1 MNRVKQAIFKTCPK
15 SGKVVGLRRPEG
27 WRRIFIPLIGFAALV
42 WFLVRV
48 VPKPSRAAY
57 PCQRVAMPLAS
68 GFVLWLAGMAGAT
81 VAFGKARNRFQ
92 QARFATGAL
101 AVVVAVVGVGWGV
114 LTLQAPAAAE
124 TVAYTAHPANQPI
137 GVAKGLAPGR
147 VVWVHD
153 PDLTDWAGPGT
164 GERWWQH
171 VSQSVANQVMSQALR
186 SYANTTS
193 DAAAWDAIFRSYN
206 GGAPYQSNQKIAIKI
221 NLTTSNAGSGTAN
234 IDSNYNWVPGG
245 GLNYDAIGESPQLMH
260 ALLDQLVN
268 KAGVPQANITI
279 GDPTG
284 LWINELYVPLHNDF
298 PNVVYLDN
306 YGQQGRTRAS
316 FSSVPMYWST
326 SEANG
331 KTQDYVP
338 NYFAQAD
345 YMINLAILK
354 THDRNGITLTA
365 KNHFGS
371 MLRTPVA
378 QLRGVSGN
386 WLELHHLLPSAPSA
400 SEPKVPT
407 MGNYRPLVD
416 LNGNR
421 NLGGKTLLYM
431 VDGIFGG
438 KNWNSTPYTWAMTP
452 FNGDWPSSLF
462 LSMDQVAI
470 DSVGFDFLSQQ
481 WPDQALVNEGVQ
493 DYLHEMALANNPP
506 SGTCYDPEH
515 DQTCQQ
521 SMGVHEHWNNPI
533 DKQYTR
539 NLGTGNGIEL
549 MYINPL
555 TPTPTPTAVPPTA
568 TNTPVPPTATNTA
581 VPPTNTPVPPTAT
594 NTAVP
599 PTNTPVPPTATNTAV
614 PPTNTPVPPTSTPV
628 PPTATPTQSVCGVQT
643 VLFVGST
650 NPLPA
655 RDQVLVNRLTGQ
667 GYAVVVRSES
677 QAVSSDASGK
687 ALVIISDSVT
697 SGNVNIKFRDVAV
710 PVMTWE
716 PALLDD
722 MMMTGTAYGTNSGDA
737 SNQTQLVV
745 NSGHPLAAGLSGTVT
760 TSNAAQMYFWGVP
773 SASADIIATIVGQ
786 SGHAAIFAYEPGDA
800 MIGLTAPARRL
811 GYYNGYG
818 ADFTAAGWG
827 LWDAAV
833 TWMVNC
839 QAPTA
844 TPIPTNTP
852 VPPTATPTYT
862 PTRTPTATPVPPTAT
877 PIPTNTP
884 VPPTATPTYTPTRT
898 PTNTPVPPT
907 ATPIPT
913 NTPVPP
919 TATPTYT
926 PTRTPTATP
935 VPPTATPLPTNT
947 PVPPTATPLPTNT
960 PVPPTATPVTVDG
973 VVLRTDLAPVIDGTI
988 DPVWSGANQYPIQ
1001 NVIIGSAVPAA
1012 DLSASYRAL
1021 YDATNLY
1028 LLVTVSDET
1037 LINDSGT
1044 SWYFDDGVELFV
1056 DGDHSQGASYDAND
1070 FQFGVRWS
1078 DGNTIIAGANSAP
1091 VPTGAVASLAS
1102 APGGYR
1108 LEMRLPLSGLSIN
1121 PTAGYQFGLE
1131 VQVNDDD
1138 DGGDRDT
1145 KISWHSLDDNTWM
1158 YPSQFGSVALSSS
1171 TVPTPVPPTATNT
1184 PVPPTAT
1191 PVPPTATPVPPT
1203 ATPVPPTPTPTTPP
1217 PTTNMMYVSS
1227 TTAGNVGGVAFNDED
1242 ILAYNKTTGA
1252 WSMLWDGSD
1261 VGITADVIAYSVR
1274 TDNSILMSFASA
1286 ITVSGLGTVDD
1297 SDIVRF
1303 VPTSL
1308 GTNTAGSFEFYF
1320 DGSDVG
1326 LSNSSEDI
1334 DAITFTA
1341 DGKLVISTA
1350 GSYSVPGVSGADE
1363 DLLVFTASQ
1372 LGQTTSGSW
1381 AMYFDGSDV
1390 GLSQSSSED
1399 VNGAWFDV
1407 ATGKLYLTT
1416 VGAFS
1421 VTGVSGDGADIFI
1434 CTPTSLGS
1442 NTACTYG
1449 PGLYWDGSANGF
1461 AGEIV
1466 DGFTIVP

>member
-581 VPPTNTPVPPTAT
+581 VPPTNTPVPPT
-594 NTAVP
+594 
-599 PTNTPVPPTATNTAV
+599 
-614 PPTNTPVPPTSTPV
+614 STPV

-862 PTRTPTATPVPPTAT
+862 PTRTPTA
-877 PIPTNTP
+877 
-884 VPPTATPTYTPTRT
+884 
-898 PTNTPVPPT
+898 TPVPPT

-1372 LGQTTSGSW
+1372 LGQTTSGTW

-1399 VNGAWFDV
+1399 VNGAWLDV
-1407 ATGKLYLTT
+1407 TTGKLYLTT

>member
-581 VPPTNTPVPPTAT
+581 VPPTNTPVPPT
-594 NTAVP
+594 
-599 PTNTPVPPTATNTAV
+599 
-614 PPTNTPVPPTSTPV
+614 STPV

-877 PIPTNTP
+877 P
-884 VPPTATPTYTPTRT
+884 
-898 PTNTPVPPT
+898 
-907 ATPIPT
+907 
-913 NTPVPP
+913 
-919 TATPTYT
+919 
-926 PTRTPTATP
+926 
-935 VPPTATPLPTNT
+935 LPTNT

-1044 SWYFDDGVELFV
+1044 SWYFDDGVEIFV

-1274 TDNSILMSFASA
+1274 PDNSILMSFASA

-1372 LGQTTSGSW
+1372 LGQTTSGTW

-1399 VNGAWFDV
+1399 VNGAWLDV
-1407 ATGKLYLTT
+1407 TTGKLYLTT

>member
-581 VPPTNTPVPPTAT
+581 VPPTNTPVPPT
-594 NTAVP
+594 
-599 PTNTPVPPTATNTAV
+599 
-614 PPTNTPVPPTSTPV
+614 STPV

-839 QAPTA
+839 QA
-844 TPIPTNTP
+844 
-852 VPPTATPTYT
+852 
-862 PTRTPTATPVPPTAT
+862 PTAT

-1158 YPSQFGSVALSSS
+1158 YPSQFGSVALSSN

-1274 TDNSILMSFASA
+1274 PDNSILMSFASA

-1372 LGQTTSGSW
+1372 LGQTTSGTW

-1399 VNGAWFDV
+1399 VNGAWLDV
-1407 ATGKLYLTT
+1407 TTGKLYLTT

>member
-581 VPPTNTPVPPTAT
+581 VPPTNTPVPPT
-594 NTAVP
+594 
-599 PTNTPVPPTATNTAV
+599 
-614 PPTNTPVPPTSTPV
+614 STPV

-839 QAPTA
+839 QA
-844 TPIPTNTP
+844 
-852 VPPTATPTYT
+852 
-862 PTRTPTATPVPPTAT
+862 
-877 PIPTNTP
+877 
-884 VPPTATPTYTPTRT
+884 
-898 PTNTPVPPT
+898 PT

-1158 YPSQFGSVALSSS
+1158 YPSQFGSVALSSN

-1274 TDNSILMSFASA
+1274 PDNSILMSFASA

-1372 LGQTTSGSW
+1372 LGQTTSGTW

-1399 VNGAWFDV
+1399 VNGAWLDV
-1407 ATGKLYLTT
+1407 TTGKLYLTT

>member
-594 NTAVP
+594 NTPVP
-599 PTNTPVPPTATNTAV
+599 PTNTPVPPTATNTPV

-884 VPPTATPTYTPTRT
+884 VPPTATP
-898 PTNTPVPPT
+898 
-907 ATPIPT
+907 
-913 NTPVPP
+913 
-919 TATPTYT
+919 
-926 PTRTPTATP
+926 
-935 VPPTATPLPTNT
+935 
-947 PVPPTATPLPTNT
+947 LPTNT

-1158 YPSQFGSVALSSS
+1158 YPSQFGSVALSSN

>member
-877 PIPTNTP
+877 P
-884 VPPTATPTYTPTRT
+884 
-898 PTNTPVPPT
+898 
-907 ATPIPT
+907 
-913 NTPVPP
+913 
-919 TATPTYT
+919 
-926 PTRTPTATP
+926 
-935 VPPTATPLPTNT
+935 LPTNT

-1274 TDNSILMSFASA
+1274 PDNSILMSFASA

-1372 LGQTTSGSW
+1372 LGQTTSGTW

-1399 VNGAWFDV
+1399 VNGAWLDV
-1407 ATGKLYLTT
+1407 TTGKLYLTT

>member
-581 VPPTNTPVPPTAT
+581 VPPTNTPVPPT
-594 NTAVP
+594 
-599 PTNTPVPPTATNTAV
+599 
-614 PPTNTPVPPTSTPV
+614 STPV

-877 PIPTNTP
+877 P
-884 VPPTATPTYTPTRT
+884 
-898 PTNTPVPPT
+898 
-907 ATPIPT
+907 
-913 NTPVPP
+913 
-919 TATPTYT
+919 
-926 PTRTPTATP
+926 
-935 VPPTATPLPTNT
+935 LPTNT

-1044 SWYFDDGVELFV
+1044 SWYFDDGVEIFV

-1274 TDNSILMSFASA
+1274 PDNSILMSFASA

-1372 LGQTTSGSW
+1372 LGQTTSGTW